1 MSGSPVDLLCPGSTW
16 AWRLEVADP
25 ASLHPR
31 TSHCSGVPKDPHLRL
46 PSHCSWRARRRPA
59 AQVQAHR
66 HPQGSR
72 LTHASPT
79 LLAVPCPA
87 QLAGLALSLPH
98 PSEGPPVGSLSSG
111 VTLGCSTPLHQHH
124 PPGPHLRLMSFPDP
138 TCNTPIWPSAS
149 WQGPPASIQLQGRS
163 PARVRGAPWGTDTG
177 RECSSR
183 SSRRQPV
190 LPGLWLGWLHLPWGA
205 ADPLGGP
212 RRAGGSSEEPRPSPF
227 QDLN

>member
-149 WQGPPASIQLQGRS
+149 WQGPPACFHPAPGTLSSSGPGGALGDGHGQGVFKQVFPEAARS
-163 PARVRGAPWGTDTG
+163 AWPLARLAP
-177 RECSSR
+177 
-183 SSRRQPV
+183 P
-190 LPGLWLGWLHLPWGA
+190 
-205 ADPLGGP
+205 PLGGGRST
-212 RRAGGSSEEPRPSPF
+212 RRPPQSRR
-227 QDLN
+227 LL